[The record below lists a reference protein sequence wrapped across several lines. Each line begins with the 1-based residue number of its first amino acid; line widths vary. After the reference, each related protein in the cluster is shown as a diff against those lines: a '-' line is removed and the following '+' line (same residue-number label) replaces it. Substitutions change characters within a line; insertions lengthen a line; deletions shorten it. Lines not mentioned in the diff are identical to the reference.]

1 MKQSNYR
8 STQKRRIWGARLEM
22 LTRRVE
28 RWLDE
33 NHEKAFF
40 GFVMACLFLFQFLL
54 FLR

>member
-1 MKQSNYR
+1 MKLSNYR
-8 STQKRRIWGARLEM
+8 FTGKRRIWGARLEV

-40 GFVMACLFLFQFLL
+40 GFVMACLFLLQFLL